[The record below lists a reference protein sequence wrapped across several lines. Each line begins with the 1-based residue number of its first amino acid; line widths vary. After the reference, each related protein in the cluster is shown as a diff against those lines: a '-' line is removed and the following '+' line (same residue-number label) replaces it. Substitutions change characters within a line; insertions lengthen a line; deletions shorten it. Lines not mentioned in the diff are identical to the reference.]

1 MADSVQNVLMEL
13 SRHFDPADWKDTDA
27 ELAFDITGEGGGQWV
42 ARIENGTLAL
52 DEGAVADPDMTL
64 TASTENFL
72 AMVNG
77 DLNPV
82 TAFMQGKVK
91 IRGEASLAMKLNKLL
106 TE

>member
-1 MADSVQNVLMEL
+1 MADSVQDVLTEL
-13 SRHFDPADWKDTDA
+13 ARHFDPADWKDTDA
-27 ELAFDITGEGGGQWV
+27 TLAFDIMGEGGGQWI
-42 ARIENGTLAL
+42 AHIENGTLAL
-52 DEGAVADPDMTL
+52 DEGTAADPDMTL
-64 TASTENFL
+64 TANTESFL

-91 IRGEASLAMKLNKLL
+91 IKGEASLAMKLNKLL